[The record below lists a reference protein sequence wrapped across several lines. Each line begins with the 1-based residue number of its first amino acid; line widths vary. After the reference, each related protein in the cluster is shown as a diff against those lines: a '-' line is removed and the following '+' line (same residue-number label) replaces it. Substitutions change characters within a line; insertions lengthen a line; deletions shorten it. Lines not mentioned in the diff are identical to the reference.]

1 MDDWTKRALLW
12 DTIWSLF
19 QPQTPMGQQAKASL
33 PPFLPGEEEA
43 WQSMLG
49 VQEELLEKQNQNPA
63 WARQVERH
71 LSQLPDIRQVIR
83 RLDRGENPGLSDW
96 FQVKQF
102 LWQGRAG
109 RSRLREEGMCQ
120 GMNTAD
126 TDWERAFRKLNPEP
140 KWTPAFSL
148 SDSFSPE
155 LAALRQTWAKW
166 RQRRHSA
173 HDRQVREVEKEYGI
187 KPNHEGEWVVD
198 QRASHRSQMESD
210 SRLVAV
216 RRTPFDH
223 VFQLVPS
230 SEEKEALL
238 RQQKTEEMLKQTE
251 AEVLAELADRMR
263 PETGF
268 LYQAVEEWTRFDL
281 LWARVQAAKTWKG
294 VRPVQGK
301 EFRIT
306 GGRHPHLQKILEEQ
320 GRRYT
325 PVDVRVVQGATVIIG
340 PNMGGKTSALLALG
354 LIAALGQ
361 YGFLV
366 PATSCDMPLTAWIA
380 AVIGDRQEA
389 TAGLSTFGAEMNRIA
404 VLLKREEPG
413 LLLMD
418 EVGRGTNPLEGAALS
433 AALTGYLTQK
443 NHWSAHVT
451 HYREVIQVKGIHTY
465 QVAGLSQNDLR
476 WREEEEDRNWQ
487 ERIQSRM
494 DYRLLP
500 WEKGVDIPRQALVIA
515 SSLGIPEDVLRKADQ
530 LIKDDGENEQRERG
544 MAHGKIET

>member
-1 MDDWTKRALLW
+1 
-12 DTIWSLF
+12 
-19 QPQTPMGQQAKASL
+19 MGQQAKASL

-49 VQEELLEKQNQNPA
+49 VQEELLEKQNQKPA
-63 WARQVERH
+63 WALQVERH
-71 LSQLPDIRQVIR
+71 LSQLPDIRRIIR
-83 RLDRGENPGLSDW
+83 CLELGENPGLSDW

-126 TDWERAFRKLNPEP
+126 TDWERVFRKLNPEP

-155 LAALRQTWAKW
+155 LAALRRTWAKW
-166 RQRRHSA
+166 RQRCHLA
-173 HDRQVREVEKEYGI
+173 HDRQVREVEKEYGM
-187 KPNHEGEWVVD
+187 KPNHEGEWIVD
-198 QRASHRSQMESD
+198 QRASLRSQMESD
-210 SRLVAV
+210 SRLMAV
-216 RRTPFDH
+216 RRTPFDQ

-238 RQQKTEEMLKQTE
+238 QQQKIEERLKQME

-268 LYQAVEEWTRFDL
+268 LYQAVEEWTQFDL
-281 LWARVQAAKTWKG
+281 LWARVQAAKAWNG
-294 VRPVQGK
+294 VRPVLGK
-301 EFRIT
+301 EFQIT

-325 PVDVRVVQGATVIIG
+325 PVDVQVVQGATVIIG

-366 PATSCDMPLTAWIA
+366 PAASCVMPLTAWIA

-451 HYREVIQVKGIHTY
+451 HYREVIQVKGIYTY
-465 QVAGLSQNDLR
+465 QVAGLSQKDLM

-487 ERIQSRM
+487 ERIQSQM

-500 WEKGVDIPRQALVIA
+500 WEEGVDIPRQALVIA

-530 LIKDDGENEQRERG
+530 LIKDDGGIEQRERG
-544 MAHGKIET
+544 MAHGKIETGPGANQPGT